1 MVESM
6 KKVLS
11 LAVLMIPGI
20 MIPLIIVMIPGIV
33 IPMRAYGETELEVG
47 ARFSLDFNSYQED
60 IDYYSVAAEVKAEF
74 EILEDLQGVL
84 ELDADRFEVFM
95 DEISLRWERWDYLYL
110 AGGKLEN
117 YLTLEEYLPEHKWLF
132 STKNLTSR
140 HVGDLGYITSSVG
153 MMVYKEYSE
162 KTHPVSYFFQTLF
175 SPIFI
180 EPEIGF
186 GFFYHFNQRDSY
198 LGLLG
203 SYFPFVAQDLGFGRE
218 RHNFLIDLVWADLE
232 SDFVYGIEMTLG
244 SSLVDPIGQQSSPRD
259 FDRSFFLGG
268 DLLMGYA
275 LNFGAI
281 RWIPLIRYS
290 ILFPEISEM
299 KANQMEIL
307 LGNLV
312 RVLERLYI
320 HIDAG
325 LGIETEYRSDDL
337 LTRLEILWAFS
348 FVAKI

>member
-1 MVESM
+1 MVDLM
-6 KKVLS
+6 KKVPS
-11 LAVLMIPGI
+11 LAVLLILK
-20 MIPLIIVMIPGIV
+20 LIILMIFLT
-33 IPMRAYGETELEVG
+33 IPRGVYGETKLDVG
-47 ARFSLDFNSYQED
+47 ARLSLDINNYLED
-60 IDYYSVAAEVKAEF
+60 IDYYFVAAEVRAEI
-74 EILEDLQGVL
+74 EIIKDLQGVL

-140 HVGDLGYITSSVG
+140 HVIDLGYITSSVG
-153 MMVYKEYSE
+153 IMIYKEYSE
-162 KTHPVSYFFQTLF
+162 KTHPVSYYFQTLF
-175 SPIFI
+175 NPIFI

-186 GFFYHFNQRDSY
+186 GFFYHFNEQDSY

-203 SYFPFVAQDLGFGRE
+203 SYFPFVFQVREFGQE
-218 RHNFLIDLVWADLE
+218 RHNFLINLVWANLE
-232 SDFVYGIEMTLG
+232 NDFVYGIETTFG
-244 SSLVDPIGQQSSPRD
+244 SNLVDPIGLQSFPRD
-259 FDRSFFLGG
+259 FDRSFFMGG
-268 DLLMGYA
+268 DLHVGYA

-281 RWIPLIRYS
+281 QWIPLIRYS

-312 RVLERLYI
+312 RVLERLYF

-325 LGIETEYRSDDL
+325 LGIETKYISDDL
-337 LTRLEILWAFS
+337 FTKLEMLWAFS
-348 FVAKI
+348 IVAKV